1 MFSINCLAGFEPQP
15 AESRFLGPKAPCMFS
30 KSSSLDLPSHR
41 PWKSASFSGN
51 YIIFQPLSGRV
62 YINLPEGIYILMLI
76 PWSSDLPNDI
86 PSALWPVHLAAFAP
100 FAPFSARC
108 GGCKTPDVAAQVRS
122 LGGMPGYTEQ
132 IWWFSYTCYGGTPK
146 SSIDIWDFAPSSYW
160 GSSILGNLYIMVF
173 LSHGH
178 PQVTRGFN
186 TNVV

>member
-1 MFSINCLAGFEPQP
+1 MAGYMYDYNMFIVYAHCQLYPTIIHNVE
-15 AESRFLGPKAPCMFS
+15 
-30 KSSSLDLPSHR
+30 LPT
-41 PWKSASFSGN
+41 
-51 YIIFQPLSGRV
+51 IIQLL
-62 YINLPEGIYILMLI
+62 YIYILMLI

-86 PSALWPVHLAAFAP
+86 PSALWPAHLPAAP
-100 FAPFSARC
+100 FSPFSARC
-108 GGCKTPDVAAQVRS
+108 GGRKTPDVAAQVRS

-132 IWWFSYTCYGGTPK
+132 IWWFSYTSYGGTPK

-186 TNVV
+186 TNAV

>member
-1 MFSINCLAGFEPQP
+1 
-15 AESRFLGPKAPCMFS
+15 
-30 KSSSLDLPSHR
+30 
-41 PWKSASFSGN
+41 
-51 YIIFQPLSGRV
+51 
-62 YINLPEGIYILMLI
+62 MLI

-86 PSALWPVHLAAFAP
+86 PSALWPAHLPAAP
-100 FAPFSARC
+100 FSPFSARC
-108 GGCKTPDVAAQVRS
+108 GGRKTPDVAAQVRS

-132 IWWFSYTCYGGTPK
+132 IWWFSYTSYGGIPK

-186 TNVV
+186 TNAV